1 MNVPGQPRP
10 KGYSTAEKLRD
21 GYRRQLREAVA
32 HLHRLVDHQDD
43 PCDFDHHGRCQAH
56 STDGSEPGKC
66 GVAEARAW
74 LAEHDTD
81 ERH

>member
-1 MNVPGQPRP
+1 MPVPRSPRP
-10 KGYSTAEKLRD
+10 QNAHDDRPSRL
-21 GYRRQLREAVA
+21 RRQLAEAIT

-43 PCDFDHHGRCQAH
+43 PCDFDHHGQCQTH

-74 LAEHDTD
+74 LAEHDPAAG
-81 ERH
+81 